1 MQKQIDWSQ
10 AFEGAR
16 ERIGKPMPPK
26 GDLEGLGEWRRK
38 GFTIRGC
45 RYQLSAYG
53 FNEADIAVYCRKL
66 EDGFLLPNCPYESI
80 YWLRLLSAKEWLHR
94 IPSPHSPKRPL
105 RIATLKEIYEL
116 SEAHQTKEAELL
128 KAERELEL
136 QRQSKYGYYKPYKA

>member
-16 ERIGKPMPPK
+16 GRIGKPMPDREEDFK
-26 GDLEGLGEWRRK
+26 SWSEWRSRDY
-38 GFTIRGC
+38 IRTLY
-45 RYQLSAYG
+45 RELSAY
-53 FNEADIAVYCRKL
+53 EIDELDMVVYCCEL
-66 EDGFLLPNCPYESI
+66 EEVYLLPNCPYESI
-80 YWLRLLSAKEWLHR
+80 YWLRLLSAKEWLRR
-94 IPSPHSPKRPL
+94 IPSPHSPKLPL
-105 RIATLKEIYEL
+105 RVVTLKEIYEL

>member
-16 ERIGKPMPPK
+16 GRMGTPMPPE
-26 GDLEGLGEWRRK
+26 GDLESLGDWRRK
-38 GFTIRGC
+38 GFTLTLR
-45 RYQLSAYG
+45 RELSAYE
-53 FNEADIAVYCRKL
+53 FDEADIVVYCRQL

-136 QRQSKYGYYKPYKA
+136 HRQSKYGYYKPYKA